1 METKDY
7 IAKAD
12 TTLDLLKNYPEVKY
26 SNNNL
31 SIEELIMDTEL
42 LLYQYDSNYPSLFEI
57 KSMKERYSG
66 RYWDYE
72 SVIIGML
79 SMILAKFKEL
89 LASK

>member
-1 METKDY
+1 
-7 IAKAD
+7 
-12 TTLDLLKNYPEVKY
+12 
-26 SNNNL
+26 
-31 SIEELIMDTEL
+31 MDTEL

>member
-1 METKDY
+1 
-7 IAKAD
+7 
-12 TTLDLLKNYPEVKY
+12 
-26 SNNNL
+26 
-31 SIEELIMDTEL
+31 MDTEL
-42 LLYQYDSNYPSLFEI
+42 LLYQYDPNYPSLFEI
-57 KSMKERYSG
+57 KSMKERYSS